1 MRYPTS
7 ALLTTHYALRTVT
20 WPPYKRLRESHRT
33 RRMRLRA
40 RMSPGC
46 FHRFYQRLM
55 RQRRRAIILPVVL
68 APRLTSP

>member
-1 MRYPTS
+1 
-7 ALLTTHYALRTVT
+7 
-20 WPPYKRLRESHRT
+20 
-33 RRMRLRA
+33 MRLRA